1 LALYTMATAYDT
13 IDAAIREAESLRKNL
28 RKSNTKQVGSKIE
41 RDLAKATAFAWF
53 NNHLPSLKQVIGS
66 DPCDDVSTLFH
77 KLLALTDKSTTRS
90 KYYDILKSIKK
101 GLTVLR
107 PFAVDGGVL
116 IQPVHSSDAPPD
128 FSSLIGDP
136 RMQKILAERW
146 KECVACLDAQ
156 APLAATVMMGGL
168 LETLMLARFNRETDK
183 TPIFSASTAP
193 KDKNTKKT
201 LQLKEWT
208 LRHYLD
214 VGHEMGWI
222 SRSTKDVGEV
232 VRDFRNYVHPY
243 KQFSHNVAVGPNDA
257 RLFWEISKEITRQL
271 LAKPAK

>member
-1 LALYTMATAYDT
+1 MINAHDT

-28 RKSNTKQVGSKIE
+28 KKSNTKQVGSKSE
-41 RDLAKATAFAWF
+41 RDIAKATALAWF
-53 NNHLPSLKQVIGS
+53 NNHLPSLSRTIGS
-66 DPCDDVSTLFH
+66 EQCDCVSTLFQ
-77 KLLALTDKSTTRS
+77 KLLTFTDKSTTRS
-90 KYYDILKSIKK
+90 KYYDILKSIKSE
-101 GLTVLR
+101 LFVLR
-107 PFAVDGGVL
+107 PFVVDSGVM
-116 IQPVHSSDAPPD
+116 IQPTHSSDAPPD

-136 RMQKILAERW
+136 KMQKILVERW
-146 KECVACLDAQ
+146 KECVACLNAQ

-168 LETLMLARFNRETDK
+168 LETLMLARFNCETDK
-183 TPIFSASTAP
+183 TPIFLASTAP
-193 KDKNTKKT
+193 KDKKTKKT
-201 LQLKEWT
+201 LQFKEWT

-243 KQFSHNVAVGPNDA
+243 KQFSHNVVVGPNDA

-271 LAKPAK
+271 LTEALKRRKN